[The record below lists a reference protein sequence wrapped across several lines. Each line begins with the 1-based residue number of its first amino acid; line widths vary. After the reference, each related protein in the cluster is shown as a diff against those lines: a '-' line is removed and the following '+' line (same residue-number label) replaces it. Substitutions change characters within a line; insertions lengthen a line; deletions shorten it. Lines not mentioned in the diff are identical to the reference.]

1 VECVDDAALTT
12 GEIVSQALSL
22 WQNLF
27 GLTKSKTGKLTSSFR
42 EKIMN
47 SPLWYGFP
55 YKPILAMKGRET
67 IVKSHFAAESKSKIK
82 RKRGASV
89 LFAPVRPIHCL
100 TLWFFPKT
108 DWSIHNPA
116 IRATSEIAATTPSL
130 Y

>member
-1 VECVDDAALTT
+1 
-12 GEIVSQALSL
+12 
-22 WQNLF
+22 
-27 GLTKSKTGKLTSSFR
+27 
-42 EKIMN
+42 MN
-47 SPLWYGFP
+47 RPLGYGFP

-67 IVKSHFAAESKSKIK
+67 IVTSHFAAESNSKIK

-100 TLWFFPKT
+100 TLRFFPKT

-116 IRATSEIAATTPSL
+116 IRATSAIAVTTPSL